1 MSNENEEYYDSVLED
16 EYNAVLQIQWMALGA
31 GVRSLFDNR
40 RLQLEEVLIEHME
53 GAIMEAI
60 I

>member
-1 MSNENEEYYDSVLED
+1 VSNENEEYYDSVLED

-31 GVRSLFDNR
+31 RVRSLFDNR